1 MRTGL
6 AAALLALALC
16 PAGANAAV
24 FDFTITSVGG
34 TTHGPVVAGT
44 PELTIT
50 DAAMAAGTAYFS
62 EAGRFSPMPYAD
74 PSSGFVSFT
83 DGTGLV
89 LADPDTNPYTVARS
103 TLIDLR
109 LGGGT
114 ILGGRIE
121 LNSGSTEY
129 DLTLDDGSFTGLY
142 GVDGPSGCDGAPC
155 TISGTY
161 ADPPAAAVPE
171 APGTALL
178 LVGLCGIGLAVGP
191 ARRRAAGLGRR
202 VAG

>member
-1 MRTGL
+1 MTRTGL
-6 AAALLALALC
+6 AALASLALW
-16 PAGANAAV
+16 PAAAGAAV
-24 FDFTITSVGG
+24 FDLTITSVSG

-50 DAAMAAGTAYFS
+50 DAALAAGTVFFS
-62 EAGRFSPMPYAD
+62 EAGRGSPLPYAD

-89 LADPDTNPYTVARS
+89 LANPDTDPYTVTGS
-103 TLIDLR
+103 TLVSLA

-114 ILGGRIE
+114 ITSGRIE
-121 LNSGSTEY
+121 INNGSTEY
-129 DLTLDDGSFTGLY
+129 DLTLGGGTFTGLY

-161 ADPPAAAVPE
+161 ADPPAVAVPE
-171 APGTALL
+171 APGLALL
-178 LVGLCGIGLAVGP
+178 LMGMAGIGLATVP
-191 ARRRAAGLGRR
+191 ARRRARR
-202 VAG
+202 GVADA